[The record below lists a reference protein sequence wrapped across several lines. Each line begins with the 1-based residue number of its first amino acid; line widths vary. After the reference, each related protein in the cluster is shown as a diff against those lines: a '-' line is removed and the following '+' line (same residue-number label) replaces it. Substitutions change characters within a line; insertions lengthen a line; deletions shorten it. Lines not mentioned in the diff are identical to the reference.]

1 MLLLPER
8 KAVQRLRQEQLN
20 GCNYISKDTK
30 RSAPFAIFTRQD
42 ILTLALEME
51 EYYQEHWREFKP
63 ITGENEDGSLLYGD
77 PIHLET
83 IVPEIYGEIVRDPL
97 EMTEQE
103 IDAYK
108 AEHNG
113 AEPEG
118 QLRTTKA
125 QRTGCS
131 MCGFGVH
138 IESRPHRFD
147 RLRYTSPGEW
157 EMWMKHICQDENGEW
172 YGWGRVLDYI
182 GVGWEDDLFD
192 TAAPKLLCEDCVARL
207 GKDFTMEQPAE
218 ACNEKPEKGT
228 CWSCGRKRRVS
239 KYYATEEEPAK

>member
-1 MLLLPER
+1 
-8 KAVQRLRQEQLN
+8 
-20 GCNYISKDTK
+20 
-30 RSAPFAIFTRQD
+30 
-42 ILTLALEME
+42 LTLALEME
-51 EYYQEHWREFKP
+51 EYYQEHWQEFKP

-108 AEHNG
+108 EEHNG

>member
-1 MLLLPER
+1 MGLMASEGGR
-8 KAVQRLRQEQLN
+8 RQKALMLN

-51 EYYQEHWREFKP
+51 EYYQEHWQEFKP

-83 IVPEIYGEIVRDPL
+83 IVPEIYGEIVHDPL

-192 TAAPKLLCEDCVARL
+192 DTAPKQLCEDCVARL

-218 ACNEKPEKGT
+218 ACNEKPEL
-228 CWSCGRKRRVS
+228 SLIHIS
-239 KYYATEEEPAK
+239 EPTRH